1 MNWLR
6 DLCLKIGWKDDLY
19 IGNCDKTLYG
29 LTNSAYKHMT
39 AQSNV
44 VPDDCTTLDV
54 TAHVTPNT
62 FGDFVQVIKVNSG
75 SKSFRLYS
83 MDITDVTENGLYIVE
98 FHKVEEGNIQNSLEK
113 LATVFSL
120 KLDDIKT
127 EFFSDL
133 FAKKIYENNCSM
145 ETLMIAEEKVNYLK
159 SKNVKQGEI
168 KFNTN
173 E

>member
-1 MNWLR
+1 MSNIDKSKPTSRMRTSFGEYIRKLR
-6 DLCLKIGWKDDLY
+6 
-19 IGNCDKTLYG
+19 
-29 LTNSAYKHMT
+29 
-39 AQSNV
+39 
-44 VPDDCTTLDV
+44 
-54 TAHVTPNT
+54 
-62 FGDFVQVIKVNSG
+62 
-75 SKSFRLYS
+75 
-83 MDITDVTENGLYIVE
+83 TENGMTLTQLAAQLELDSANLSKIENGKRE
-98 FHKVEEGNIQNSLEK
+98 FDEKRLEK

-120 KLDDIKT
+120 KLNDIKT

-145 ETLMIAEEKVNYLK
+145 ETLTVAEEKVNYLK

>member
-1 MNWLR
+1 MSNIDKSKLTSQMKTSFGEFIRKLR
-6 DLCLKIGWKDDLY
+6 
-19 IGNCDKTLYG
+19 
-29 LTNSAYKHMT
+29 
-39 AQSNV
+39 
-44 VPDDCTTLDV
+44 
-54 TAHVTPNT
+54 
-62 FGDFVQVIKVNSG
+62 
-75 SKSFRLYS
+75 
-83 MDITDVTENGLYIVE
+83 TENGMTLTQLAAQLELDSANLSKIENGKRE
-98 FHKVEEGNIQNSLEK
+98 FDEKRLEK

-145 ETLMIAEEKVNYLK
+145 ETLMVAEEKVNYLK

>member
-1 MNWLR
+1 MQKSQFPSLKKKNENLIHFQKSVLYLSNIDKSKLTSRMKTSFGEYIRKLR
-6 DLCLKIGWKDDLY
+6 
-19 IGNCDKTLYG
+19 
-29 LTNSAYKHMT
+29 
-39 AQSNV
+39 
-44 VPDDCTTLDV
+44 
-54 TAHVTPNT
+54 
-62 FGDFVQVIKVNSG
+62 
-75 SKSFRLYS
+75 
-83 MDITDVTENGLYIVE
+83 TENGMTLTQLAAQLELDSANLSKIENGKRE
-98 FHKVEEGNIQNSLEK
+98 FDEKRLEK

-133 FAKKIYENNCSM
+133 FAKKIYENNCSL
-145 ETLMIAEEKVNYLK
+145 ETLMVAEEKVNYLK

>member
-1 MNWLR
+1 MSNIDKSKLTSQMKTSFGEYIRKLR
-6 DLCLKIGWKDDLY
+6 
-19 IGNCDKTLYG
+19 
-29 LTNSAYKHMT
+29 
-39 AQSNV
+39 
-44 VPDDCTTLDV
+44 
-54 TAHVTPNT
+54 
-62 FGDFVQVIKVNSG
+62 
-75 SKSFRLYS
+75 
-83 MDITDVTENGLYIVE
+83 TENGMTLTQLAAQLELDSANLSKIENGKRE
-98 FHKVEEGNIQNSLEK
+98 FDEKRLEK

-145 ETLMIAEEKVNYLK
+145 ETLMVAEEKVNYLK

>member
-1 MNWLR
+1 MQQAPKFCKRANFPTLEKKNENLIHFQKSVLYLSNIDKSKLTSRMKTSFGEYIRKLR
-6 DLCLKIGWKDDLY
+6 
-19 IGNCDKTLYG
+19 
-29 LTNSAYKHMT
+29 
-39 AQSNV
+39 
-44 VPDDCTTLDV
+44 
-54 TAHVTPNT
+54 
-62 FGDFVQVIKVNSG
+62 
-75 SKSFRLYS
+75 
-83 MDITDVTENGLYIVE
+83 TENGMTLTQLAAQLELDSANLSKIE
-98 FHKVEEGNIQNSLEK
+98 NGKRDFDEKRLEK

-145 ETLMIAEEKVNYLK
+145 ETLMVAEEKVNYLK

>member
-1 MNWLR
+1 L
-6 DLCLKIGWKDDLY
+6 
-19 IGNCDKTLYG
+19 
-29 LTNSAYKHMT
+29 
-39 AQSNV
+39 Q
-44 VPDDCTTLDV
+44 
-54 TAHVTPNT
+54 
-62 FGDFVQVIKVNSG
+62 
-75 SKSFRLYS
+75 KSQF
-83 MDITDVTENGLYIVE
+83 
-98 FHKVEEGNIQNSLEK
+98 SLEK

-145 ETLMIAEEKVNYLK
+145 ETLMVAEEKVNYLK